1 MFRKKGLSKSAKRR
15 RLLDANNFI
24 EYLSDDIHLD
34 ISPNNNIDN
43 IISSLVSSE
52 LNNHKHEVNTV
63 SFETSTS
70 SSAAY
75 SFDQGFNND
84 VSVGLGLD
92 YEIMSHSEVESP
104 EESDDNSIHEM
115 NDQRIPERIT
125 NDLIEWATNH
135 NIPNNAFDNLLK
147 VLKSHKCFEDFPSTS
162 RTFYKI
168 HSGVSYDKPV
178 QVKPIAPGI
187 YYHFG
192 VASSIKKYIDKH
204 FSDETIK
211 LVIGVD
217 GLPLTKSSGS
227 CFWPILSYI
236 RQNIE
241 TVFLIGIY
249 WGYNKP
255 VDGNLFIKDFV
266 DEISSLIINGIYVDI
281 IIDNTLKTV
290 HKKVAIDSFCCDA
303 PAKAFLLKTK
313 SHTGFFSC
321 TRCTVQGKYVLRRV
335 CFPELKCSKRTHVD
349 FVNKVQR
356 QYHSTDGNITEILNI
371 PGIDVVQ
378 QFSLDYMHAVCLG
391 TMKKMLMLWKGDN
404 IGRGDANKQKLS
416 PGLIKKMSERLLSL
430 KNDIPLDFVRKPRS
444 LDELPRWKA
453 TEFRLFLLY
462 VGPVIIHSIVSKQIF
477 QNFLCLNV
485 AMTIFL
491 SPNYNHLAT
500 YAKSL
505 MFDFVKNFGLL
516 YGDHFISDNIHGLIN
531 LYDDYQNYGMLD
543 NISCF
548 KFENYMSHLKKMV
561 RKSDKPLQQVVRRYE
576 ERSKY
581 ILPTDSSTHL
591 KETVQF
597 KQLHNKGP
605 LITHTSSP
613 QYKIVVLD
621 KIKINVDSNADSFV
635 GVKLNGIINIVRVVN
650 VCYSQELKKNVLLG
664 KKIERMDNFFTKPIK
679 SEKLGIFKVN
689 HFSKQLSVWNIDD
702 VITKYM
708 ILKAH
713 DLNCM
718 IAYPIIHFNN

>member
-1 MFRKKGLSKSAKRR
+1 M
-15 RLLDANNFI
+15 
-24 EYLSDDIHLD
+24 
-34 ISPNNNIDN
+34 
-43 IISSLVSSE
+43 
-52 LNNHKHEVNTV
+52 
-63 SFETSTS
+63 
-70 SSAAY
+70 
-75 SFDQGFNND
+75 
-84 VSVGLGLD
+84 
-92 YEIMSHSEVESP
+92 
-104 EESDDNSIHEM
+104 
-115 NDQRIPERIT
+115 
-125 NDLIEWATNH
+125 
-135 NIPNNAFDNLLK
+135 
-147 VLKSHKCFEDFPSTS
+147 S
-162 RTFYKI
+162 RTFFKI
-168 HSGVSYDKPV
+168 YSGVSYHKPV
-178 QVKPIAPGI
+178 QVKPIAPGF

-204 FSDETIK
+204 FFDETIK
-211 LVIGVD
+211 LVIGID

-227 CFWPILSYI
+227 CFWPILGYI
-236 RQNIE
+236 RQTTE
-241 TVFLIGIY
+241 TVFLIGVY

-281 IIDNTLKTV
+281 IIENTLKTV

-321 TRCTVQGKYVLRRV
+321 TRCTVQGKYLFRRV

-349 FVNKVQR
+349 FVNQVQR
-356 QYHSTDGNITEILNI
+356 QYHSTDGNFTEILNI

-391 TMKKMLMLWKGDN
+391 TMKKMLILWKGDN
-404 IGRGDANKQKLS
+404 IGRRDINKQKLS
-416 PGLIKKMSERLLSL
+416 PGLIKKISERLLSL

-462 VGPVIIHSIVSKQIF
+462 VGPVVIYSIVSKKIF
-477 QNFLCLNV
+477 QNFLYLNV

-505 MFDFVKNFGLL
+505 MFNFVKNFGIL
-516 YGDHFISDNIHGLIN
+516 YGDHFISHNIHGLIH

-561 RKSDKPLQQVVRRYE
+561 RKSDSRFQQIVRRYE
-576 ERSKY
+576 ERSKC
-581 ILPTDSSTHL
+581 IPPTDSSVDI

-605 LITHTSSP
+605 LITNTSSP
-613 QYKIVVLD
+613 QYKIVMLD
-621 KIKINVDSNADSFV
+621 KIKINVDSNADSYV
-635 GVKLNGIINIVRVVN
+635 GVKLNGTWSIIKIVN
-650 VCYSQELKKNVLLG
+650 VCYSQELKKHILLG
-664 KKIERMDNFFTKPIK
+664 KKFERMESFFTKPIK
-679 SEKLGIFKVN
+679 SERLGIFKVN
-689 HFSKQLSVWNIDD
+689 NFSKQLSVWNIDD

>member
-1 MFRKKGLSKSAKRR
+1 MFRKKGVSKSAKRR
-15 RLLDANNFI
+15 RLLDANTFI
-24 EYLSDDIHLD
+24 EYLSDDTYLN
-34 ISPNNNIDN
+34 ISPNNHIDN
-43 IISSLVSSE
+43 TTSSE
-52 LNNHKHEVNTV
+52 LNNYNEEVNTV
-63 SFETSTS
+63 LFETAAS
-70 SSAAY
+70 SSAAN
-75 SFDQGFNND
+75 FVDQDFNND
-84 VSVGLGLD
+84 VSVSLD
-92 YEIMSHSEVESP
+92 CEIKSNSEVESS
-104 EESDDNSIHEM
+104 EESDDNSVHTI
-115 NDQRIPERIT
+115 NDKRTPEGIT

-147 VLKSHKCFEDFPSTS
+147 VLKSHKCFEGFPSTS

-168 HSGVSYDKPV
+168 HSGVLYNKPI

-192 VASSIKKYIDKH
+192 VASSIKKYIDRH

-227 CFWPILSYI
+227 CFWPILGYI

-241 TVFLIGIY
+241 SVFLIGLY

-281 IIDNTLKTV
+281 IIENTLKTV
-290 HKKVAIDSFCCDA
+290 HKKVSIDSFCCDA

-321 TRCTVQGKYVLRRV
+321 TRCTVQGKYLLRRV
-335 CFPELKCSKRTHVD
+335 CFPELKCSKRTHED
-349 FVNKVQR
+349 FVNQVQR
-356 QYHSTDGNITEILNI
+356 QYHSTDGNISEILNI
-371 PGIDVVQ
+371 PRIDVVQ

-391 TMKKMLMLWKGDN
+391 TMKKILMLWKGDN

-491 SPNYNHLAT
+491 SPNYNHLAI

-505 MFDFVKNFGLL
+505 MFDFVKHFGIL
-516 YGDHFISDNIHGLIN
+516 YGDHFISHNIHGLIH

-561 RKSDKPLQQVVRRYE
+561 RKCDKPLQQVVKRYE

-581 ILPTDSSTHL
+581 LPLTDSSANI

-605 LITHTSSP
+605 LIIHTSSP

-621 KIKINVDSNADSFV
+621 KIKINVDSDADSYV
-635 GVKLNGIINIVRVVN
+635 GVKLNGILSIVKVVN
-650 VCYSQELKKNVLLG
+650 VCYSQELKKHVLLG
-664 KKIERMDNFFTKPIK
+664 KKIERMDSFFTKPIK

-689 HFSKQLSVWNIDD
+689 NFSKKLSIWNIDD